1 MKEKENI
8 SQKEFERIE
17 SFILNKLPEERREAF
32 AKELETNA
40 DLRKEVDIQRQ
51 TMLAVEASGM
61 KNRLDIIHQKLISKG
76 NLNIWVAAAAGVAI
90 LITVGFWLIN
100 MPGKTDKLFAENVT
114 IDPGLPVP
122 MSATDNYTFYDAMV
136 DYKSGKYDLAI
147 GKWTTLLQLNPENDT
162 LNYYMGAAL
171 FNAEKYEQAIPY
183 FEKVSKL
190 NQSTFYGKS
199 EWYMALSFLKLK
211 QFNRLEML
219 AKESQSNY
227 SDQIK
232 QLNQKLE

>member
-17 SFILNKLPEERREAF
+17 AFIHNKLPEKDREVF
-32 AKELETNA
+32 EKELETNA
-40 DLRKEVDIQRQ
+40 NLRKEVDIQLQ
-51 TMLAVEASGM
+51 TMLAVEAGGM
-61 KNRLDIIHQKLISKG
+61 KNRLDAIHQKLISKAY
-76 NLNIWVAAAAGVAI
+76 LNIWVAVAASVAI

-100 MPGKTDKLFAENVT
+100 MPGKTDKLFAANVT

-136 DYKSGKYDLAI
+136 DYKSEKYDLAI
-147 GKWTTLLQLNPENDT
+147 GKWTTLLQLNTENDT

-171 FNAEKYEQAIPY
+171 FNAEKYEQAITY
-183 FEKVSKL
+183 FEQVSKL
-190 NQSTFYGKS
+190 EESFFYGKS
-199 EWYMALSFLKLK
+199 EWYLALCFLKMK
-211 QFNRLEML
+211 EFDRLEKL
-219 AKESQSNY
+219 SQQSKSDY
-227 SDQIK
+227 SARIK